1 MSPTTFDPFMPALAI
16 AAAVRERSLSAL
28 EVTEASLD
36 RIERLDAEY
45 GAFSTPL
52 PESALAEARA
62 VDLRVASGDP
72 LSLAGVPVAVKDH
85 IWVAGAPAT
94 NGSRLLADH
103 VPTEDCAAVRRLR
116 EAGAVIIGK
125 TNNPEFCYRGDT
137 VSPLYGTTRNPYA
150 PERTPGG
157 SSGGSAVAV
166 ATGMTPLAL
175 GTDAAGSIRCPATF
189 CGIVGYKPTHGLVP
203 TRPGFRGWPTLSVH
217 GPMGRNVAD
226 VAAALSVLAG
236 PDGSDLSSIPAAG
249 PPFGLPLD
257 GLDYLSGL
265 RVAFSW
271 DLGFAR
277 VADEVRDGFGEALS
291 TIGALGVR
299 LHEAHPTVS
308 EDVVALWL
316 SIGDPERHASE
327 GPLLS
332 RAEEMTERSV
342 RALRRGEGTSARDY
356 LDAQHRREEF
366 SREWE
371 DFLTEFDVLVYPGE
385 PILPFALDESDRI
398 HAETTFWE
406 MDMVANLTK
415 QPAVSLPCGMS
426 NGLPVGLQVLAR
438 RHGDAKLLRAAAAI
452 ERHLSAPSLRD
463 SWS

>member
-1 MSPTTFDPFMPALAI
+1 MALRI
-16 AAAVRERSLSAL
+16 TDGKPQRHHVLRDSWVRLVKPNSERP
-28 EVTEASLD
+28 D
-36 RIERLDAEY
+36 GGER
-45 GAFSTPL
+45 F
-52 PESALAEARA
+52 AEAVADLVGDAGEAEIPAEGHPQTGEIVEA
-62 VDLRVASGDP
+62 VERETERWPGRRDAGKVGAIGTRENRV
-72 LSLAGVPVAVKDH
+72 
-85 IWVAGAPAT
+85 
-94 NGSRLLADH
+94 
-103 VPTEDCAAVRRLR
+103 
-116 EAGAVIIGK
+116 
-125 TNNPEFCYRGDT
+125 
-137 VSPLYGTTRNPYA
+137 
-150 PERTPGG
+150 
-157 SSGGSAVAV
+157 SSGG
-166 ATGMTPLAL
+166 G
-175 GTDAAGSIRCPATF
+175 G
-189 CGIVGYKPTHGLVP
+189 HVP
-203 TRPGFRGWPTLSVH
+203 TRPGSRGWRTLSVH
-217 GPMGRNVAD
+217 GPMGRTVAA